1 MITHTTFLSLNH
13 STLKSALESP
23 FQKEAPSHQLQ
34 WLLPKHHHSNN
45 WSVMQKWTCWFVN
58 QRLNKSLVSR
68 WHLYTMMYKLPCKS
82 QAMFTQL
89 QSTVNIR
96 LNGHTVRL
104 QAQHYYWSH
113 SLKNVGLN
121 WTCSNI
127 LAPVTKG
134 AERVGLNIGG
144 VQVLLYMLI
153 CTACITKYYYRYHIH
168 YRYYV

>member
-23 FQKEAPSHQLQ
+23 FQKEALSHQLQ

-113 SLKNVGLN
+113 SLKNVGLTQLN
-121 WTCSNI
+121 LFKYFSSCDRKSWFEHWRGSS
-127 LAPVTKG
+127 VTVY
-134 AERVGLNIGG
+134 A
-144 VQVLLYMLI
+144 YM
-153 CTACITKYYYRYHIH
+153 YSMYN
-168 YRYYV
+168 